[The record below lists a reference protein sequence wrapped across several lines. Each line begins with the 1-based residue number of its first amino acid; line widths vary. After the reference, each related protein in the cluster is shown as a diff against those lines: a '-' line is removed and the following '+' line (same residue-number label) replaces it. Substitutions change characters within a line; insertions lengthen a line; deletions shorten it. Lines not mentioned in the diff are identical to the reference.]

1 MAEAHT
7 KTPFSRSLPE
17 RLRAKPKHKHIQKAR
32 LKHRSRSPSPPPPP
46 PPPPFS
52 VLPPPQDAV
61 SSPFLTRFFALPA
74 EIRLQ
79 IYRLLL
85 VRPCKFDLTHKFGCH
100 TGIVGFRAGIF
111 DHLDSIPTFHCAD
124 CETRNWRAQGTEETF
139 TADTPAQSAWARPK
153 RNPYLCDRCYPEMQY
168 RLGLAKWPFMMEYLY
183 CLCAR
188 RENLGVLLINRR
200 VYDEAWPVF
209 WAENT
214 FAFESGRLLG
224 DFLEEIP
231 EEKRARIRSIA
242 LLSPEETL
250 MDTEEGELQDCWP
263 LLRACMG
270 LRELELDIGLLNSRD
285 FVLELRTVRAGKV
298 RFIDKSK
305 LMGFDSYDQGYR
317 ERKITPWLAYRRT
330 YTDELSQLLVKSMT
344 LEVIDEEPIRRAWGK
359 RPRIL
364 PDEDD

>member
-7 KTPFSRSLPE
+7 KSPFSRTLPE
-17 RLRAKPKHKHIQKAR
+17 RLRAKPKHKNIQKAR
-32 LKHRSRSPSPPPPP
+32 LKHGSRPASP

-52 VLPPPQDAV
+52 VLPPPQDAA
-61 SSPFLTRFFALPA
+61 SSPFLTRFFALPT

-100 TGIVGFRAGIF
+100 TGIVGFPAAIF
-111 DHLDSIPTFHCAD
+111 DDLYYMPTFRCAD
-124 CETRNWRAQGTEETF
+124 CATWRWRTQETEEALST
-139 TADTPAQSAWARPK
+139 DTPARSAWARPK

-168 RLGLAKWPFMMEYLY
+168 RLGLEKWPHMMEYLH

-200 VYDEAWPVF
+200 IYDEAWPIF

-214 FAFESGRLLG
+214 FAFESGRLIV

-242 LLSPEETL
+242 LLSPKQQP
-250 MDTEEGELQDCWP
+250 MGTEEEELRDCWP
-263 LLRACMG
+263 LLRACTG
-270 LRELELDIGLLNSRD
+270 LRELELDAGLLNSRD
-285 FVLELRTVRAGKV
+285 FVRELRTLRAGKV
-298 RFIDKSK
+298 RFIEKSK
-305 LMGFDSYDQGYR
+305 HIGFDSYDQGYR
-317 ERKITPWLAYRRT
+317 ERKVTPWLAYRRE
-330 YTDELSQLLVKSMT
+330 YTDELSELLVTSMT
-344 LEVIDEEPIRRAWGK
+344 QEVVDEEPIGRAWGK
-359 RPRIL
+359 RPRIM
-364 PDEDD
+364 PDEED

>member
-7 KTPFSRSLPE
+7 KTPFSRTLPE
-17 RLRAKPKHKHIQKAR
+17 RLRSKPKHKHIHKAR
-32 LKHRSRSPSPPPPP
+32 LKHGSRSDSPA

-52 VLPPPQDAV
+52 VLPPPQDPD
-61 SSPFLTRFFALPA
+61 SPFLTRFFALPT

-85 VRPCKFDLTHKFGCH
+85 VRPSKFDCTHKFGCN
-100 TGIVGFRAGIF
+100 TGIIGFYTTIF
-111 DHLDSIPTFHCAD
+111 NDLYYNRKFRCAD
-124 CETRNWRAQGTEETF
+124 CSTRRWRAQDATGETF
-139 TADTPAQSAWARPK
+139 TETPARSVWARPK

-168 RLGLAKWPFMMEYLY
+168 RLGLEKWPSMTEYLH

-200 VYDEAWPVF
+200 IYDEAWPIF

-214 FAFESGRLLG
+214 FAFENGRLLG

-231 EEKRARIRSIA
+231 QEKRARIRSIA

-250 MDTEEGELQDCWP
+250 MDIEEEELRDCWS
-263 LLRACMG
+263 LLRACTG
-270 LRELELDIGLLNSRD
+270 LRVLELDAGLLNSRD
-285 FVLELRTVRAGKV
+285 FVLELRTIKAGKV
-298 RFIDKSK
+298 RFIEKSK
-305 LMGFDSYDQGYR
+305 QMGFDSYDQGYR
-317 ERKITPWLAYRRT
+317 ERKITPWLAYRREW
-330 YTDELSQLLVKSMT
+330 TDELSVLLVQSMT
-344 LEVIDEEPIRRAWGK
+344 QDVVDVDEESIRRAWGK

-364 PDEDD
+364 PDEED